1 MPKTNLRTEY
11 LRSTLDEQEA
21 GTDPIDLF
29 RRWFDEA
36 VQAGGR
42 DPNAMSLATVD
53 ATGQPSVRVVLCKEF
68 DHHGFVFFTNYTSRK
83 GRDLAQ
89 NPLACLLFFWPEL
102 ERQVRISGAISQVA
116 AADSDSYFAQRPLA
130 ARIGAWASPQSE
142 PIASRQVLEQ
152 RFAQAEERFAG
163 QAAPARPAHWG
174 GYRLRPT
181 AIEFWQGRPS
191 RLHDRL
197 LYSRSL
203 GEEASG
209 PQDAWHR
216 VRLGP

>member
-11 LRSTLDEQEA
+11 RRSTLDEQDA
-21 GTDPIDLF
+21 GADPIELF
-29 RRWFDEA
+29 RRWFDDA

-53 ATGQPSVRVVLCKEF
+53 AAGQPSVRIVLCKEF
-68 DHHGFVFFTNYTSRK
+68 DRDGFVFFTNYTSHK
-83 GRDLAQ
+83 GRELAH

-102 ERQVRISGAISQVA
+102 ERQVRISGRVAPVA
-116 AADSDSYFAQRPLA
+116 AAESDSYFDQRPLA

-142 PIASRQVLEQ
+142 AIAGREVLEQ
-152 RFAQAEERFAG
+152 RFTDAERRFAG
-163 QAAPARPAHWG
+163 QAAPPRPAHWG
-174 GYRLRPT
+174 GYRLRPA

-197 LYSRSL
+197 LYARTG
-203 GEEASG
+203 GEAQADG
-209 PQDAWHR
+209 QDTWER